1 VRRYNDNGV
10 NIAIFDMNAER
21 GKKIAQE
28 QDDNV
33 IFFDVNV
40 TDEDSVQTAINATIK
55 KFGALYICNNY
66 AGIGNAIKTY
76 DAKRDIPFPLDDYK
90 KIIDVNLI

>member
-1 VRRYNDNGV
+1 MELKGKTAIVTGGVSGLGEAAVRRYNDNGA

-28 QDDNV
+28 LGDNV

-40 TDEDSVQTAINATIK
+40 TDEDSNSH
-55 KFGALYICNNY
+55 
-66 AGIGNAIKTY
+66 
-76 DAKRDIPFPLDDYK
+76 
-90 KIIDVNLI
+90 